1 MLSTLNSLF
10 IAAVLAGTPLL
21 LGALGEIL
29 TEKSGNLNLGVEGM
43 MFMGAITGLA
53 GSYYYEQAVLASGGN
68 PNGVISAGIA
78 LICSFLAGTLGA
90 LIYAF
95 LTITLRANQNVTGLT
110 LTIFGTGF
118 GNFFGEYIGQKAG
131 GYVAVGDATKAAFTN
146 LHIPVLSEIPVLGK
160 LLFQYNWLVYFAIIL
175 AIVMTWFFNK
185 TRVGLNLRAVG
196 ESPATADAAGILLF
210 QYNWLVY
217 FAIILAI
224 VMTWFF
230 NKTRVGLNLR
240 AVGESPATA
249 DAAGIDITKY
259 KYFATVIGGGICGIG
274 GMYMS
279 MVTTKGVWVHGC
291 VSGYGWLAVALVI
304 FATWS
309 PARGMLVALVFGG
322 LTIMRM
328 YVNIPGLPAQ
338 IYDMLP
344 YVADNYAY
352 VCQYSGTSGT
362 DLRYVAI
369 CGNDSG
375 ADYYQYA

>member
-1 MLSTLNSLF
+1 MLSILNSLF

-53 GSYYYEQAVLASGGN
+53 GSYYYEQGVIASGGT
-68 PNGVISAGIA
+68 PNGVISAVIA
-78 LICSFLAGTLGA
+78 LICSFFAGTLGA
-90 LIYAF
+90 LIYSF

-146 LHIPVLSEIPVLGK
+146 LKIPVLSELPVIGK
-160 LLFQYNWLVYFAIIL
+160 
-175 AIVMTWFFNK
+175 
-185 TRVGLNLRAVG
+185 
-196 ESPATADAAGILLF
+196 LLF

-344 YVADNYAY
+344 YVATILVLIITSMRESKEHAQPKSCGTNYF
-352 VCQYSGTSGT
+352 
-362 DLRYVAI
+362 REER
-369 CGNDSG
+369 
-375 ADYYQYA
+375 

>member
-53 GSYYYEQAVLASGGN
+53 GSYYYEQAVTNGGGT
-68 PNGVISAGIA
+68 PKGFVSAAIA
-78 LICSFLAGTLGA
+78 LVVSFAAGALGA
-90 LIYAF
+90 LIYSF

-118 GNFFGEYIGQKAG
+118 GNFFGEYIGQQAG
-131 GYVAVGDATKAAFTN
+131 GYVAVSQTTKDAFAS
-146 LHIPVLSEIPVLGK
+146 LHIPVLSDLPVIGR
-160 LLFQYNWLVYFAIIL
+160 LLFQYNWLVYFAIAVAVIM
-175 AIVMTWFFNK
+175 AWFFNRSR
-185 TRVGLNLRAVG
+185 TGLNLRAVG
-196 ESPATADAAGILLF
+196 EDPAAADAAGI
-210 QYNWLVY
+210 N
-217 FAIILAI
+217 
-224 VMTWFF
+224 
-230 NKTRVGLNLR
+230 
-240 AVGESPATA
+240 
-249 DAAGIDITKY
+249 ITLY
-259 KYFATVIGGGICGIG
+259 KYAATVIGGGICGIG

-279 MVTTKGVWVHGC
+279 MVTTRGVWVHDC

-309 PARGMLVALVFGG
+309 PARGIFIALIFGG

-328 YVNIPGLPAQ
+328 YVSIPGLPAQ

-344 YVADNYAY
+344 YVATILVLVITSMRQSREHAQPKSCGLNYFRE
-352 VCQYSGTSGT
+352 
-362 DLRYVAI
+362 DR
-369 CGNDSG
+369 
-375 ADYYQYA
+375 